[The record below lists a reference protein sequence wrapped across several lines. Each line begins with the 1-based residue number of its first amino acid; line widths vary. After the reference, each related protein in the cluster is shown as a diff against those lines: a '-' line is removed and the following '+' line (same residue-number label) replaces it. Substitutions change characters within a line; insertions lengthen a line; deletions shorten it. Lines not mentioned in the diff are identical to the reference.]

1 MSMVLSERR
10 GSIAILTLN
19 NPERYNALGG
29 SLLNDLSLALDEV
42 LGEPRARAVVLT
54 GAGKGFARA
63 HNLVEIRSVR
73 VRGSPRGCAV
83 RSIR

>member
-29 SLLNDLSLALDEV
+29 SLLNDLNAALDEV
-42 LGEPRARAVVLT
+42 LCEPVPV
-54 GAGKGFARA
+54 
-63 HNLVEIRSVR
+63 
-73 VRGSPRGCAV
+73 PWY
-83 RSIR
+83 